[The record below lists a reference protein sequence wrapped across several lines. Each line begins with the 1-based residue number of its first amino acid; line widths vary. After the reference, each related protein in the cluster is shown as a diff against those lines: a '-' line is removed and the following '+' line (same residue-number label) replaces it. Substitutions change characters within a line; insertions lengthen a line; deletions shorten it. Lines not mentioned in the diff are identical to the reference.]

1 MSGVRSLLVLLHIA
15 RVLVVAFLVIA
26 PLGLFTTTI
35 KVEVPQTTTTRQVS
49 GEDTGVTINIPGATV
64 TGQET
69 VIEPA
74 HQVAIE
80 VSNSDDRLV
89 LWLGH
94 LPLLAVVLVSLTLI
108 IGVTRA
114 TLAGNPF
121 GPETARRLRTLAWT
135 VGLGGTVAS
144 IVGEQV
150 RYAVARR
157 LMSGTSIFRISLPLN
172 WIIAGLFAALVAAI
186 VTEGVRRSTPQPYPV
201 GP

>member
-1 MSGVRSLLVLLHIA
+1 MSGVRFLLVLLHIA
-15 RVLVVAFLVIA
+15 RVLVLAFVVIL
-26 PLGLFTTTI
+26 PLGLLTTTI
-35 KVEVPQTTTTRQVS
+35 KVDVPQTTTTRQVS
-49 GEDTGVTINIPGATV
+49 GADTGVTINIPGTTV

-74 HQVAIE
+74 HQVAVE
-80 VSNSDDRLV
+80 VSDSDDRLA
-89 LWLGH
+89 LWLGY
-94 LPLLAVVLVSLTLI
+94 LPLLAVLLVSLTLI

-121 GPETARRLRTLAWT
+121 GPETAHRLRTLAWT

-144 IVGEQV
+144 VVGDQV

-157 LMSGTSIFRISLPLN
+157 LMSGTSVYQFNLPFD

-186 VTEGVRRSTPQPYPV
+186 VAEGVRRSTPQPYPV